1 MSRAVGEFA
10 VLEGLPEAV
19 VVLAAL
25 ATQLGDVWFVFLLLG
40 LAYWFGDE
48 LPAPVALDRR
58 RAAFAVALGVGA
70 NAATTTLKE
79 WLSYPRPPGAD
90 EAVGR
95 ELVPALVE
103 PLYTAAATGSGF
115 GFPSGH
121 AVAATVVYG
130 GRRRA
135 APGAD
140 EAVGRELV
148 PALVEPL
155 YVGAA
160 TGSGFGFPSGHALA
174 ATVVYGGLA
183 LLVGGRRAYAGAAA
197 VVAVV
202 SLSRV
207 VLRVHY
213 LVDVVVGIAVGS
225 VFLAAAY
232 GLGGRGSNPGRVFA
246 LALIVALFGP
256 VLGAYD
262 FRTMAS
268 LGGALGARLAWGV
281 VGGAVVHEKTTRAGG
296 AVSAAVGAAFGG
308 LFGVV
313 YAAEPAPHVAFLAVA
328 VVLGGVLAAPLAGGA
343 VARWVRARRTRLAGT
358 S

>member
-19 VVLAAL
+19 VVIAAL

-40 LAYWFGDE
+40 LLYWFGDK

-103 PLYTAAATGSGF
+103 PLYVGAATGSGF

-130 GRRRA
+130 G
-135 APGAD
+135 
-140 EAVGRELV
+140 
-148 PALVEPL
+148 
-155 YVGAA
+155 
-160 TGSGFGFPSGHALA
+160 
-174 ATVVYGGLA
+174 LA
-183 LLVGGRRAYAGAAA
+183 LLVGGRRAYAGGAA

-232 GLGGRGSNPGRVFA
+232 GLGGRGSKPGRVFA

-281 VGGAVVHEKTTRAGG
+281 VGGAVVREETTRAGG

-313 YAAEPAPHVAFLAVA
+313 YAVGPAPHVAFLAVA

>member
-19 VVLAAL
+19 VALAAL
-25 ATQLGDVWFVFLLLG
+25 ATQLGDVWFIFLLLG
-40 LAYWFGDE
+40 LCYWFGDE
-48 LPAPVALDRR
+48 LPAPVVLDRR

-103 PLYTAAATGSGF
+103 PLYAAAATGSGF

-121 AVAATVVYG
+121 AVG
-130 GRRRA
+130 
-135 APGAD
+135 
-140 EAVGRELV
+140 
-148 PALVEPL
+148 
-155 YVGAA
+155 
-160 TGSGFGFPSGHALA
+160 

-183 LLVGGRRAYAGAAA
+183 LLVGGRRTYAGAAA

-213 LVDVVVGIAVGS
+213 LVDVVAGVAVGAAL
-225 VFLAAAY
+225 LAAAF
-232 GLGGRGSNPGRVFA
+232 GLSGRGSEPGRLFG
-246 LALIVALFGP
+246 LALVVALFGP

-268 LGGALGARLAWGV
+268 LGGALGARLGWGI
-281 VGGAVVHEKTTRAGG
+281 VGAAVVHEETTRAGG
-296 AVSAAVGAAFGG
+296 AVSATVGAAFGG
-308 LFGVV
+308 LFGVI
-313 YAAEPAPHVAFLAVA
+313 YAVEPAPHVAFLAVA
-328 VVLGGVLAAPLAGGA
+328 VVLGGVLAAPLAGEA
-343 VARWVRARRTRLAGT
+343 VARRVRDRRTPIPEVG
-358 S
+358 

>member
-58 RAAFAVALGVGA
+58 RAAFVVALGVGA

-103 PLYTAAATGSGF
+103 PF
-115 GFPSGH
+115 
-121 AVAATVVYG
+121 
-130 GRRRA
+130 
-135 APGAD
+135 
-140 EAVGRELV
+140 
-148 PALVEPL
+148 

-160 TGSGFGFPSGHALA
+160 TGSGFGFPSGHAVA

-232 GLGGRGSNPGRVFA
+232 GLGGRGSEPGRVFA
-246 LALIVALFGP
+246 LALVVALLGP

-268 LGGALGARLAWGV
+268 LGGALGARLGWGI
-281 VGGAVVHEKTTRAGG
+281 VGAAVVHEETTRTGG
-296 AVSAAVGAAFGG
+296 IAATAVGAAFGG
-308 LFGVV
+308 LFGAV
-313 YAAEPAPHVAFLAVA
+313 YAVEPAPHVAFLAVA

-343 VARWVRARRTRLAGT
+343 IARWVRARRTRLAGT

>member
-1 MSRAVGEFA
+1 MNRAVGEFA

-19 VVLAAL
+19 VVVAAL

-58 RAAFAVALGVGA
+58 RAAFVVALGVGA

-103 PLYTAAATGSGF
+103 PF
-115 GFPSGH
+115 
-121 AVAATVVYG
+121 
-130 GRRRA
+130 
-135 APGAD
+135 
-140 EAVGRELV
+140 
-148 PALVEPL
+148 

-160 TGSGFGFPSGHALA
+160 TGSGFGFPSGHAVA
-174 ATVVYGGLA
+174 VTVVYGGLA

-232 GLGGRGSNPGRVFA
+232 GLGSRGSEPGRVFA
-246 LALIVALFGP
+246 LALVVALLGP

-281 VGGAVVHEKTTRAGG
+281 VGGAVVREETTRTGG

-308 LFGVV
+308 LSGVV
-313 YAAEPAPHVAFLAVA
+313 YAVDPAPHVAFLAA
-328 VVLGGVLAAPLAGGA
+328 AGVLGGVLAAPLAGGA